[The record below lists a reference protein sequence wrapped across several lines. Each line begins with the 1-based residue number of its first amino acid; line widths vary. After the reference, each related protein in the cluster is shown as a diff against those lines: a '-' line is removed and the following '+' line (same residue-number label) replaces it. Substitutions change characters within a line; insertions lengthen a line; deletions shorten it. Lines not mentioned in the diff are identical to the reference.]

1 MSTPRPHP
9 PEFVQACESAIER
22 LLALKD
28 APAMERGARLLDI
41 RQALADIGER
51 LAELDWEDER
61 FAREQ
66 GALQDASSAL
76 GAIDLDRGGPQ
87 VPRYVD
93 RIVEDLRRI
102 ATG

>member
-1 MSTPRPHP
+1 MSEPRPHP
-9 PEFVQACESAIER
+9 PEFVAACESAIEQ

-28 APAMERGARLLDI
+28 APAMERGPRLAAI
-41 RQALADIGER
+41 RQALAEIGEQ
-51 LAELDWEDER
+51 LEQLDWEDER

-66 GALQDASSAL
+66 GALQDAASAL

-93 RIVEDLRRI
+93 RIVDDLRRI